1 MKVLF
6 TYWTLGI
13 IPDSLTVET
22 GITGWEIS
30 KGPTSAWDFEQA
42 CGKNY
47 FLISYISIRLMVTK
61 KMNQE
66 EYFKFCTHS
75 VKKHF

>member
-22 GITGWEIS
+22 GITGWGTS
-30 KGPTSAWDFEQA
+30 KGTTSAWDFEKP
-42 CGKNY
+42 CGKILLLNELC
-47 FLISYISIRLMVTK
+47 FNKIIK
-61 KMNQE
+61 N
-66 EYFKFCTHS
+66 
-75 VKKHF
+75 